1 MSLDRKPSDFIAQ
14 GWCRGCAA
22 TDDEGHQIVD
32 PRDARATHWDIL
44 GAIKAAYPE
53 DSEQQEAVRHLVE
66 TAVVK
71 RGKVLLAVN
80 DVHWMSKEL
89 IIDILRGVGQ

>member
-14 GWCRGCAA
+14 GWCRGYAA
-22 TDDEGHQIVD
+22 TDDEGHEVD
-32 PRDARATHWDIL
+32 PRDAKATQWDIL
-44 GAIKAAYPE
+44 GAISAAYP
-53 DSEQQEAVRHLVE
+53 DDPAQQEAVRRLVE
-66 TAVVK
+66 AAVVN
-71 RGKVLLAVN
+71 RGKMLLAFN